1 MYRHT
6 KRCFFLQ
13 KKFWGHTNP
22 FFFVTLQLQNKLFN
36 PKNTNNKMK
45 KTLLF
50 GMTFLIIGIF
60 ASCEKSEDNTP
71 TIVHNKLYQTYWEC
85 SYHDDG
91 HDGEFFWYDSYR
103 LNLDFLTDTLV
114 RVFGSH
120 WYLDNGTL
128 KGYSSSD
135 YNDTLEY
142 VFSSG
147 EGFIYGYEDIIWSG
161 IETQLR
167 YDDNSSL
174 QIKTRKGFK
183 TMEQKER
190 N

>member
-1 MYRHT
+1 
-6 KRCFFLQ
+6 
-13 KKFWGHTNP
+13 
-22 FFFVTLQLQNKLFN
+22 
-36 PKNTNNKMK
+36 MK

-120 WYLDNGTL
+120 WYFDNGTL